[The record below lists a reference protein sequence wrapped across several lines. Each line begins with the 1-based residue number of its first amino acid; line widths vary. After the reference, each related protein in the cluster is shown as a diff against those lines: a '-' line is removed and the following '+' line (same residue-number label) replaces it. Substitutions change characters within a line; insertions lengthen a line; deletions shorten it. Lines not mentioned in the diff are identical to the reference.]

1 MISGK
6 ELFGWLSKIAVD
18 KLLHFVCGLLV
29 AQVAFVC
36 LGFAVGKLW
45 SLLGA
50 LLISS
55 SVAAVKEAVDV
66 KYGVP
71 SWDDFGASI
80 IGIFIGLSILAF
92 I

>member
-6 ELFGWLSKIAVD
+6 EFFGWLNKIAVD

-80 IGIFIGLSILAF
+80 IGIFVGLSILSF
-92 I
+92 V

>member
-6 ELFGWLSKIAVD
+6 ELFDWLNKIAVD

-36 LGFAVGKLW
+36 LGFAVGKWW

-55 SVAAVKEAVDV
+55 AVAAVKEAVDV

-71 SWDDFGASI
+71 SWEDFGVSI
-80 IGIFIGLSILAF
+80 IGIFVGLSILSF
-92 I
+92 V

>member
-6 ELFGWLSKIAVD
+6 ELFGWLNKIAVD
-18 KLLHFVCGLLV
+18 KLLHFICGLLV

>member
-6 ELFGWLSKIAVD
+6 ELFGWLNKIAVD
-18 KLLHFVCGLLV
+18 KLLHFICGLLV

-36 LGFAVGKLW
+36 LGFAVEKW
-45 SLLGA
+45 WALLGA

-55 SVAAVKEAVDV
+55 AVAAVKEAVDV

-71 SWDDFGASI
+71 SLKDFAASMV
-80 IGIFIGLSILAF
+80 GIVAGLLIMLCV
-92 I
+92 

>member
-6 ELFGWLSKIAVD
+6 ELFGWLNKIAVD

-36 LGFAVGKLW
+36 LGFAVGKWW

-55 SVAAVKEAVDV
+55 AVAAVKEAVDV

-71 SWDDFGASI
+71 SWKDFGASI
-80 IGIFIGLSILAF
+80 IGIFVGLSILSF
-92 I
+92 V

>member
-6 ELFGWLSKIAVD
+6 ELFDWLNKIAVD

-36 LGFAVGKLW
+36 LGFAVGKWW

-55 SVAAVKEAVDV
+55 AVAAVKEAVKV
-66 KYGVP
+66 NEKSISVE
-71 SWDDFGASI
+71 DFRK
-80 IGIFIGLSILAF
+80 LYEQEEK
-92 I
+92 

>member
-6 ELFGWLSKIAVD
+6 EFFDWLNKIAVD

-36 LGFAVGKLW
+36 LGFAVGKWW

-55 SVAAVKEAVDV
+55 AVAAVKEAIDV
-66 KYGVP
+66 RYGVP
-71 SWDDFGASI
+71 SWKDFASSMV
-80 IGIFIGLSILAF
+80 GIVVGLLIMLCV
-92 I
+92 

>member
-6 ELFGWLSKIAVD
+6 EFFGWLNKIAVD

-29 AQVAFVC
+29 AQMAFIC
-36 LGFAVGKLW
+36 LGFAVGKWW

-55 SVAAVKEAVDV
+55 TVAAVKEAVDV

-71 SWDDFGASI
+71 SWEDFGASI